1 MTNSERLAL
10 FARGSRA
17 PVVQQLSVST
27 SSQSCVRTTLSQIS
41 GFQLYSRLS
50 FLSCLPPPHPISGV
64 VSVSLSVVL
73 GVEEDQSES
82 APAHARHERGA
93 HHPAFSADQVDQ
105 ENDWWDHRMS
115 AEWCREE
122 YLKIKP
128 AEALSEKKNKK
139 TTRLIILMNFCTS
152 YGPFWEERATFSLC
166 FLLSQHLM

>member
-10 FARGSRA
+10 FAHGTRERPSCSSFQSAHRPSRA
-17 PVVQQLSVST
+17 SVLLCLRYLAFSCIHVCLFSPVS
-27 SSQSCVRTTLSQIS
+27 
-41 GFQLYSRLS
+41 
-50 FLSCLPPPHPISGV
+50 PPHPISGV